1 MSDGR
6 PQVRSWRAGWRY
18 WKVPVC
24 FGAGFAALQL
34 FIAIMRFGSAW
45 VDAGARGA
53 GRDVI
58 PAFAASIAFGLGLF
72 VLAGILA
79 GLILQWSVRGT
90 SGIWRIV
97 LVVAGVLA
105 TPLALWFSIAGGL
118 LGPPGVI
125 IGATAPYLFFVG
137 TPALAGK
144 LRGYGAAG

>member
-6 PQVRSWRAGWRY
+6 LQVRSWRDGWRY
-18 WKVPVC
+18 WKVPIC

-34 FIAIMRFGSAW
+34 FIAMMRFGSAW
-45 VDAGARGA
+45 VSTGTRAA

-58 PAFAASIAFGLGLF
+58 PAFAASIAFGFGLF

-79 GLILQWSVRGT
+79 GLILRWSVRET
-90 SGIWRIV
+90 SGTWRFV

-105 TPLALWFSIAGGL
+105 TPLALWFSLAGGL

-125 IGATAPYLFFVG
+125 IGATAPYLIFVG
-137 TPALAGK
+137 IPAIVGK
-144 LRGYGAAG
+144 LRGYGAVG

>member
-18 WKVPVC
+18 WKVPIC

-34 FIAIMRFGSAW
+34 SIAIMRFGSAW
-45 VDAGARGA
+45 VGAGVRGA

-58 PAFAASIAFGLGLF
+58 PVFAASIAFGLGLF

-90 SGIWRIV
+90 SGIWRFV

-125 IGATAPYLFFVG
+125 IGATAPYLIFVG

>member
-6 PQVRSWRAGWRY
+6 RQVCSWRDGWRY

-34 FIAIMRFGSAW
+34 FIAMMRFGFAW
-45 VDAGARGA
+45 VGTGVRGT
-53 GRDVI
+53 GRDGI
-58 PAFAASIAFGLGLF
+58 SAFAASIVFGSGLF

-79 GLILQWSVRGT
+79 GLILRWSVRGT
-90 SGIWRIV
+90 SGTWRFV

-105 TPLALWFSIAGGL
+105 TPPALWFSLAGGL

-125 IGATAPYLFFVG
+125 IGATAPYLILVG
-137 TPALAGK
+137 IPALAGR
-144 LRGYGAAG
+144 LRKKGTAG